1 MFNKLFSGRVPEQ
14 EEIDDL
20 RAEIEEA
27 RRIHDYTQA
36 KKLQKKL
43 QKIERKASKGK
54 PTARSMERK
63 DSTRR
68 IVPFD
73 ALSEGGIMRRDA
85 GHYQCAIEV
94 DDVNYIAARA
104 AEQEDVRILWGDYL
118 NSLDHNIEVHIYLDN
133 HKVDDEVFLKSL
145 KMSPVAGDSD
155 GNVLRAEFDA
165 YCRDKLNGSSRAMR
179 RTRTVVITVAA
190 DTREKAAPVL
200 TREAERLIRTMR
212 DLESDARMLSGQ
224 DWLDRITT
232 HTHPDDAEGV
242 IDLRES
248 ARAVGIGSR
257 DLAAPSS
264 IVRIGERADDSRM
277 LVAGRRWVQSY
288 VMTLEGYGNSMRDTF
303 ITDLARLPYD
313 ISVSWHIKPWATDVA
328 ISAAER
334 HLREITEENDNYK
347 MSRSRP
353 ERGYFID
360 DENLPSSMRDAR
372 DEAQAYRDDLVR
384 NDERNFSIVTVVT
397 AEAKDEEELDEAC
410 KQIEAVF
417 SVHRKPKPDSWG
429 NLREQMYTASL
440 PIGVCDLPYA
450 RTLTTE
456 PLSHMIMW
464 ASAEL
469 MDDGGMIMGINPTT
483 NAFETYDPTRYEHTN
498 SFTFGQPGS
507 GKSMTAKLTRIIQT
521 HLRHPDDDVIIIDPE
536 NEYAAV
542 TQKLGGQVIDIHEGS
557 PDHINPLDISASYGA
572 ENPDTVSDPVPA
584 KVSFLQALVHM
595 MASSITDTQKNLL
608 DQAGKYVYAAW
619 QQDQR
624 PENIPTLRDVYDYLN
639 AIEGEVAPDA
649 HHLATLIKRY
659 VVGTLNAFAHPTNVD
674 IDNHLV
680 DLVFSK
686 ISRELRPIAMLCILD
701 HIWVRVTANRAT
713 GRRTWLIIDEFQLLL
728 DDEFAVDQIDRYFT
742 RGRKWNLYNLAITQ
756 SLSRMLDNRT
766 TRYMLQNC
774 PYITIMNQTTE
785 AAREAAEMFGLSD
798 TQERLIHSSGPGQGL
813 YVLKNAVVP
822 FDLTIDRRV
831 CPELYSLVTTRPSD
845 VKRAQSAR
853 KADPSPEA
861 TTAIPIEPSA
871 PGAPYSTEGKA
882 WGEPARDDQGP
893 ANEWK
898 THYPTDPST
907 KSWLS
912 EDDGS
917 DLCDLDEPET
927 VASPVETE
935 NRPRK
940 AWEGFATIDRSERT
954 ERGVE
959 ETKPATPASDTGI
972 KADGGKAWLED
983 APEDPATPSPDPEP
997 TYRPKASYAT
1007 ERPRRAW
1014 EGFAT
1019 MGREDRRDAR
1029 EDAENSEAV
1038 DEPGDMETG
1047 ATKAWLKDQASELDD
1062 TMSEQD
1068 PTAEPEPVQPGRPW
1082 EGFATTSGECEE
1094 DHGGILSDTTADRG
1108 TSSSDLVECEGAHI
1122 EAESR
1127 ACDDADGAT
1136 PGAAL
1141 PMHANELEESA
1152 GRHMEAAEHDL
1163 ETARLMRTAAG
1174 AIRQVAARQD
1184 AKTIAQGPEPQSAQ
1198 TATDP
1203 GAERQYGTPSQED
1216 TLLVNLAAMM
1226 ERQKEELGGMIEGKI
1241 VELNEKSDEIA
1252 DKLGQ
1257 QDERIERLER
1267 MCTSGSRDDAA
1278 QDEGRVVE
1286 GDPQPGNRSQVNV
1299 DADNRRAAAFNMSGR
1314 RDLFLALQLSR
1325 AKGSNILDDLDSM
1338 AANDRGPGPSSGMIE
1353 PIRREA
1359 GEGTIFTDDVRTDG

>member
-27 RRIHDYTQA
+27 RRIHDYAQA

-54 PTARSMERK
+54 PTARSVERK

-686 ISRELRPIAMLCILD
+686 ISRELRPIAMLVHPRPHLGASHREPRDRQAHMAD
-701 HIWVRVTANRAT
+701 HRRVPAPPRRRVR
-713 GRRTWLIIDEFQLLL
+713 RRPDRPLLHARPQVEPL
-728 DDEFAVDQIDRYFT
+728 QPRHHAEPVAHAGQQDDA
-742 RGRKWNLYNLAITQ
+742 LH
-756 SLSRMLDNRT
+756 
-766 TRYMLQNC
+766 
-774 PYITIMNQTTE
+774 
-785 AAREAAEMFGLSD
+785 AAELPLHHD
-798 TQERLIHSSGPGQGL
+798 H
-813 YVLKNAVVP
+813 
-822 FDLTIDRRV
+822 
-831 CPELYSLVTTRPSD
+831 
-845 VKRAQSAR
+845 
-853 KADPSPEA
+853 
-861 TTAIPIEPSA
+861 EP
-871 PGAPYSTEGKA
+871 
-882 WGEPARDDQGP
+882 
-893 ANEWK
+893 
-898 THYPTDPST
+898 
-907 KSWLS
+907 
-912 EDDGS
+912 
-917 DLCDLDEPET
+917 
-927 VASPVETE
+927 
-935 NRPRK
+935 
-940 AWEGFATIDRSERT
+940 
-954 ERGVE
+954 
-959 ETKPATPASDTGI
+959 
-972 KADGGKAWLED
+972 
-983 APEDPATPSPDPEP
+983 
-997 TYRPKASYAT
+997 
-1007 ERPRRAW
+1007 
-1014 EGFAT
+1014 
-1019 MGREDRRDAR
+1019 
-1029 EDAENSEAV
+1029 
-1038 DEPGDMETG
+1038 
-1047 ATKAWLKDQASELDD
+1047 
-1062 TMSEQD
+1062 
-1068 PTAEPEPVQPGRPW
+1068 
-1082 EGFATTSGECEE
+1082 
-1094 DHGGILSDTTADRG
+1094 DHGGREGGGGDVRPLRHPGATHPLIRPRPG
-1108 TSSSDLVECEGAHI
+1108 TLRPQERRRSVRPDHRPQGLPRALLPRHDPPVRREEGAV
-1122 EAESR
+1122 
-1127 ACDDADGAT
+1127 G
-1136 PGAAL
+1136 
-1141 PMHANELEESA
+1141 
-1152 GRHMEAAEHDL
+1152 
-1163 ETARLMRTAAG
+1163 
-1174 AIRQVAARQD
+1174 
-1184 AKTIAQGPEPQSAQ
+1184 AQGRPLPRGDDGDSHR
-1198 TATDP
+1198 TL
-1203 GAERQYGTPSQED
+1203 GARGA
-1216 TLLVNLAAMM
+1216 LL
-1226 ERQKEELGGMIEGKI
+1226 
-1241 VELNEKSDEIA
+1241 D
-1252 DKLGQ
+1252 
-1257 QDERIERLER
+1257 
-1267 MCTSGSRDDAA
+1267 
-1278 QDEGRVVE
+1278 
-1286 GDPQPGNRSQVNV
+1286 
-1299 DADNRRAAAFNMSGR
+1299 
-1314 RDLFLALQLSR
+1314 
-1325 AKGSNILDDLDSM
+1325 
-1338 AANDRGPGPSSGMIE
+1338 
-1353 PIRREA
+1353 
-1359 GEGTIFTDDVRTDG
+1359 

>member
-1 MFNKLFSGRVPEQ
+1 MFDKLFDGRMPEQ
-14 EEIDDL
+14 DEIEDL

-36 KKLQKKL
+36 KRLQKKL
-43 QKIERKASKGK
+43 QKIERRASKGK
-54 PTARSMERK
+54 PRARSVERK

-73 ALSEGGIMRRDA
+73 TLSEGGIMRRDT
-85 GHYQCAIEV
+85 GHYQCAVEV
-94 DDVNYIAARA
+94 DDVNYIAARSG
-104 AEQEDVRILWGDYL
+104 EQEDVRILWGDYL
-118 NSLDHNIEVHIYLDN
+118 NALDHSIEIHIYLDN
-133 HKVDDEVFLKSL
+133 HKVDDEAFLKSL
-145 KMSPVAGDSD
+145 KMSPVAGDRD

-165 YCRDKLNGSSRAMR
+165 YCRDKLNGSSRAMS
-179 RTRTVVITVAA
+179 RTRTVVVTVAA
-190 DTREKAAPVL
+190 DTREKAAPIL
-200 TREAERLIRTMR
+200 AREADRLIRTMR
-212 DLESDARMLSGQ
+212 DLESDARVLSGQ
-224 DWLDRITT
+224 EWLDRVTA

-242 IDLRES
+242 IDIRE
-248 ARAVGIGSR
+248 AAGAVGIGSR

-264 IVRIGERADDSRM
+264 LVRIGERADDSRM

-288 VMTLEGYGNSMRDTF
+288 VMTLEGYGNTMRDTF

-313 ISVSWHIKPWATDVA
+313 ISVSWHVKPWATDVA

-334 HLREITEENDNYK
+334 HLREVTEENDNYK
-347 MSRSRP
+347 MSRARP

-372 DEAQAYRDDLVR
+372 SEAQAYRDDLVR

-410 KQIEAVF
+410 KQIESVF

-429 NLREQMYTASL
+429 KLREQMYTASL
-440 PIGVCDLPYA
+440 PIGVCALPYA
-450 RTLTTE
+450 RTLTTD

-536 NEYAAV
+536 NEYSAV
-542 TQKLGGQVIDIHEGS
+542 TRRLGGQVIDIHEGS
-557 PDHINPLDISASYGA
+557 ADHINPLDISASYGA
-572 ENPDTVSDPVPA
+572 ENPEAVSDPVPA

-608 DQAGKYVYAAW
+608 DQAGKYVYATW

-624 PENIPTLRDVYDYLN
+624 PDNIPTLRDVYDYLN
-639 AIEGEVAPDA
+639 SIEGEVAPDA

-659 VVGTLNAFAHPTNVD
+659 VVGTLNAFSHPTNVD

-680 DLVFSK
+680 DLVFSR

-766 TRYMLQNC
+766 TRYMLQNS
-774 PYITIMNQTTE
+774 PYVTIMNQTTE

-845 VKRAQSAR
+845 VMRDRTARRAAPATEAVPHAAAIGSQGGWG
-853 KADPSPEA
+853 DPDDEA
-861 TTAIPIEPSA
+861 AGSA
-871 PGAPYSTEGKA
+871 PSVPVAHS
-882 WGEPARDDQGP
+882 PAATGRVGHRASDDR
-893 ANEWK
+893 
-898 THYPTDPST
+898 
-907 KSWLS
+907 L
-912 EDDGS
+912 
-917 DLCDLDEPET
+917 DLDEPE
-927 VASPVETE
+927 AAADPEAPGDYA
-935 NRPRK
+935 PRDGR
-940 AWEGFATIDRSERT
+940 AREGFATMADEGFDLDEPDQAADPEVHGDYVPRDGR
-954 ERGVE
+954 
-959 ETKPATPASDTGI
+959 PDAAASRRNGTRP
-972 KADGGKAWLED
+972 D
-983 APEDPATPSPDPEP
+983 APNGHGPMGAAAEDRAGD
-997 TYRPKASYAT
+997 YM
-1007 ERPRRAW
+1007 PRDGRAESEGAPRAAGPGRVRAGRAW

-1019 MGREDRRDAR
+1019 MADEPRDPDEPEAAPGAEAPGREPEGSTGEAAGPERD
-1029 EDAENSEAV
+1029 
-1038 DEPGDMETG
+1038 
-1047 ATKAWLKDQASELDD
+1047 
-1062 TMSEQD
+1062 
-1068 PTAEPEPVQPGRPW
+1068 
-1082 EGFATTSGECEE
+1082 
-1094 DHGGILSDTTADRG
+1094 
-1108 TSSSDLVECEGAHI
+1108 EGAG
-1122 EAESR
+1122 ERR
-1127 ACDDADGAT
+1127 A
-1136 PGAAL
+1136 
-1141 PMHANELEESA
+1141 
-1152 GRHMEAAEHDL
+1152 EAAERDL
-1163 ETARLMRTAAG
+1163 DAARATCAAEDAPAPESERRGASRPASDEEAEVGAPAAETALLDGLTAL
-1174 AIRQVAARQD
+1174 I
-1184 AKTIAQGPEPQSAQ
+1184 
-1198 TATDP
+1198 
-1203 GAERQYGTPSQED
+1203 
-1216 TLLVNLAAMM
+1216 
-1226 ERQKEELGGMIEGKI
+1226 ERQKEELGGMLGSKIERLS
-1241 VELNEKSDEIA
+1241 EQSSEIS
-1252 DKLGQ
+1252 DKLGE
-1257 QDERIERLER
+1257 QDERIQRLER
-1267 MCTSGSRDDAA
+1267 ACSPGFDRRDAGG
-1278 QDEGRVVE
+1278 EGGREPTPAPVA
-1286 GDPQPGNRSQVNV
+1286 DDRS
-1299 DADNRRAAAFNMSGR
+1299 DFGMGRR
-1314 RDLFLALQLSR
+1314 RDLFMAVQFAKL
-1325 AKGSNILDDLDSM
+1325 KGSAVLDDLDSI

-1353 PIRREA
+1353 PVRRGGGAERVFA
-1359 GEGTIFTDDVRTDG
+1359 DDGRADE

>member
-1 MFNKLFSGRVPEQ
+1 MFDKLFSGRVPEQ

-36 KKLQKKL
+36 KKLQKRL

-54 PTARSMERK
+54 PTARSVERK

-73 ALSEGGIMRRDA
+73 TLSEGGIMRRDA

-145 KMSPVAGDSD
+145 KMSPVAGDRD

-179 RTRTVVITVAA
+179 RARTVVITVAA

-242 IDLRES
+242 IDLREA
-248 ARAVGIGSR
+248 ARTVGIGSR

-450 RTLTTE
+450 RTLTTD

-619 QQDQR
+619 QEDQR

-639 AIEGEVAPDA
+639 SIEGEVAPDA

-845 VKRAQSAR
+845 VKRTQVAR
-853 KADPSPEA
+853 RATPSPEA
-861 TTAIPIEPSA
+861 TAAIPVVPAEAAA
-871 PGAPYSTEGKA
+871 PDLAAEKE
-882 WGEPARDDQGP
+882 WGEPVREERRQADEERVP
-893 ANEWK
+893 
-898 THYPTDPST
+898 YPTAPAG
-907 KSWLS
+907 KSWLA
-912 EDDGS
+912 DGDES
-917 DLCDLDEPET
+917 DRYDLDEPET
-927 VASPVETE
+927 MTVPAAAEK
-935 NRPRK
+935 RPRK
-940 AWEGFATIDRSERT
+940 AWEGFTTIARNEWAESED
-954 ERGVE
+954 E
-959 ETKPATPASDTGI
+959 EIKPAMPVSATGI
-972 KADGGKAWLED
+972 KADGDKAWLED
-983 APEDPATPSPDPEP
+983 ASEDPATASPDPEP
-997 TYRPKASYAT
+997 TYQPQGNHAT

-1014 EGFAT
+1014 EGFAA
-1019 MGREDRRDAR
+1019 MGRENRPDTR

-1038 DEPGDMETG
+1038 DEPDDMENG
-1047 ATKAWLKDQASELDD
+1047 ATKARLEDPATQPDD
-1062 TMSEQD
+1062 TKIEQD
-1068 PTAEPEPVQPGRPW
+1068 PPAEAAPVQPGRPW
-1082 EGFATTSGECEE
+1082 EGFASTSGEREE
-1094 DHGGILSDTTADRG
+1094 GHGDILSGTAADWG
-1108 TSSSDLVECEGAHI
+1108 TSSNDLVECENAPI
-1122 EAESR
+1122 EAESHAR
-1127 ACDDADGAT
+1127 GDADGAA

-1141 PMHANELEESA
+1141 PTHANELEESA
-1152 GRHMEAAEHDL
+1152 SRHIEAAEYDL

-1174 AIRQVAARQD
+1174 TIRQVAARQNVR
-1184 AKTIAQGPEPQSAQ
+1184 TIDQGPELQSAQ

-1203 GAERQYGTPSQED
+1203 GTERQGGAPSQEN

-1241 VELNEKSDEIA
+1241 DELNEKSDEIA

-1286 GDPQPGNRSQVNV
+1286 GDPKPGHRSQVNV
-1299 DADNRRAAAFNMSGR
+1299 DADNRRAAAFNMSDR
-1314 RDLFLALQLSR
+1314 RDLFLALQLAR
-1325 AKGSNILDDLDSM
+1325 VKGSTILDDLDSM

-1353 PIRREA
+1353 PVMRDGNSGR
-1359 GEGTIFTDDVRTDG
+1359 IFTDDVRADG

>member
-1 MFNKLFSGRVPEQ
+1 MLNKLFSGRVPEQ

-36 KKLQKKL
+36 KKLQKRL
-43 QKIERKASKGK
+43 QKIERRASKGK
-54 PTARSMERK
+54 PTARSVERK

-94 DDVNYIAARA
+94 DDVNYIAARP
-104 AEQEDVRILWGDYL
+104 AEQVDVRILWGDYL

-200 TREAERLIRTMR
+200 AREAERLIRTMR

-242 IDLRES
+242 IDLREA

-384 NDERNFSIVTVVT
+384 NDERNFSIVTVIT

-429 NLREQMYTASL
+429 NLREQMYTSSL

-450 RTLTTE
+450 RDLTTD

-542 TQKLGGQVIDIHEGS
+542 TQRLGGQVIDIHEGS

-624 PENIPTLRDVYDYLN
+624 LENIPTLRDVYDYLN

-845 VKRAQSAR
+845 VKRAQAAR
-853 KADPSPEA
+853 RAAPSPDA
-861 TTAIPIEPSA
+861 TAAIPVAAVETAA
-871 PGAPYSTEGKA
+871 PGMTAGRAWEG
-882 WGEPARDDQGP
+882 PAREEREQ
-893 ANEWK
+893 ANEGMAPR
-898 THYPTDPST
+898 PTAPMA
-907 KSWLS
+907 KSWLAVGD
-912 EDDGS
+912 ES
-917 DLCDLDEPET
+917 DSYDLDEPEAKT
-927 VASPVETE
+927 DRAEAE
-935 NRPRK
+935 NRPGK
-940 AWEGFATIDRSERT
+940 AWEGFTTIARGERT
-954 ERGVE
+954 GSGAE
-959 ETKPATPASDTGI
+959 EIKHAAPASDTGI

-983 APEDPATPSPDPEP
+983 APEDPATGSPDPEP

-1019 MGREDRRDAR
+1019 MGREDRPDAR
-1029 EDAENSEAV
+1029 EDTANPEAMGEPDSKEN
-1038 DEPGDMETG
+1038 G
-1047 ATKAWLKDQASELDD
+1047 ATKAWLEDTATDPDD
-1062 TMSEQD
+1062 AEIEQD
-1068 PTAEPEPVQPGRPW
+1068 PPAEPAPVQQDRPW
-1082 EGFATTSGECEE
+1082 DGLALGSGACEE
-1094 DHGGILSDTTADRG
+1094 DHGFASDDTG
-1108 TSSSDLVECEGAHI
+1108 SDCPAPIDVPAECEGAP
-1122 EAESR
+1122 AEVR
-1127 ACDDADGAT
+1127 PRTRDDAGGST

-1141 PMHANELEESA
+1141 PMQANELEES
-1152 GRHMEAAEHDL
+1152 GSCSIDAAEHDP
-1163 ETARLMRTAAG
+1163 EAPGPMRSAVDVIHVG
-1174 AIRQVAARQD
+1174 DGRQD
-1184 AKTIAQGPEPQSAQ
+1184 TSEIARDPRRRSAQ
-1198 TATDP
+1198 AAADLGTDREVF
-1203 GAERQYGTPSQED
+1203 APSQENA
-1216 TLLVNLAAMM
+1216 LLVNLAAMM
-1226 ERQKEELGGMIEGKI
+1226 ERQQKELGGMLEGKI
-1241 VELNEKSDEIA
+1241 DELNEKSDEIA
-1252 DKLGQ
+1252 DKLGR
-1257 QDERIERLER
+1257 QDERIGRLER

-1278 QDEGRVVE
+1278 QNDGRVFE
-1286 GDPQPGNRSQVNV
+1286 GSTRPSLHPQVNG
-1299 DADNRRAAAFNMSGR
+1299 DSRNRPTDTLNMSDR

-1325 AKGSNILDDLDSM
+1325 VKGSTVLDDLDSM

-1353 PIRREA
+1353 PVRRDCDSGA
-1359 GEGTIFTDDVRTDG
+1359 IFTDDVRADG